1 MNTLRRTM
9 VAVLVLSLLLG
20 VVGRAAAHP
29 LETVPPSHWAYAALR
44 QLAVL
49 GLIPFRTLAHLPL
62 TRGEIAELVR
72 AADHSAAARTLSAG
86 AGDLLTA
93 LRAEFL
99 RDDPAVRPQ
108 AAARGGWGNATSLT
122 TYPALVPGAFA
133 GLGAGAGWPSGVV
146 WAEGQITSIA
156 PAGVQLVRAY
166 GLTRFGSFYLQA
178 GREVQQWSP
187 SARSSLLLGEWAG
200 GVDMLR
206 LVFDSGRLRFT
217 KFASPLWTGPT
228 LVYFVGTRLDW
239 QATDRFRI
247 GFSEA
252 VLTLPGRMLVYA
264 LLDPFPVLLTQAL
277 DPTRL
282 QTRYLRQ
289 TAQLLGTVDF
299 DWLIRPGFSLAGQV
313 LVDDYS
319 ADGSSPHRIGGLVLF
334 TWADPFRNGR
344 TSLRVEYS
352 AVLNYTYTD
361 NKFPLFNYIL
371 PSGRLL
377 GYWLGNDADD
387 LVVELRHV
395 LAPGATLSGWLSRTR
410 HGEGR
415 IGIPMPPGPKKFK
428 NSFLS
433 GVVENRWAVGA
444 LYETHTGDRTI
455 RYWGELASV
464 QNQNNKLGR
473 NLPEVLLGLEFIWH
487 W

>member
-1 MNTLRRTM
+1 MAFT
-9 VAVLVLSLLLG
+9 LLLAATG
-20 VVGRAAAHP
+20 TAAAHP
-29 LETVPPSHWAYAALR
+29 LETVPPSHWAYSALR

-49 GLIPFRTLAHLPL
+49 GLVSFRTLAHLPL
-62 TRGEIAELVR
+62 TRGEIADLVR
-72 AADHSAAARTLSAG
+72 DAERAASTRTLPAGAAD
-86 AGDLLTA
+86 LLAA

-99 RDDPAVRPQ
+99 RDDSSVRPQ
-108 AAARGGWGNATSLT
+108 AAVRAGWGNAASLT
-122 TYPALVPGAFA
+122 TYPAFAPGVYTGV
-133 GLGAGAGWPSGVV
+133 GLGAGWQSGVV
-146 WAEGQITSIA
+146 WAEGQVTSLA
-156 PAGVQLVRAY
+156 PPGGQLVRAY
-166 GLTRFGSFYLQA
+166 GMTRFGHFYLQA
-178 GREVQQWSP
+178 GREIQQWSP
-187 SARSSLLLGEWAG
+187 SSRSSLLLSEWAG
-200 GVDMLR
+200 GIDMLR
-206 LVFDSGRLRFT
+206 LVFDSGRFRFT

-228 LVYFVGTRLDW
+228 FVYFVGTRLDW

-252 VLTLPGRMLVYA
+252 VLTEPGRMLVYA
-264 LLDPFPVLLTQAL
+264 LLDPFPVLLSQAL

-282 QTRYLRQ
+282 QNRYLRQ
-289 TAQLLGTVDF
+289 VAQMLGTVDI
-299 DWLIRPGFSLAGQV
+299 DWLIRPGFSLSGQV

-319 ADGSSPHRIGGLVLF
+319 ADGSAPHRIGGLVLF

-387 LVVELRHV
+387 LVVDVRHIV
-395 LAPGATLSGWLSRTR
+395 SPTATVSGWVSRTR

-433 GVVENRWAVGA
+433 GIVETRWAVGA

-455 RYWGELASV
+455 RYWGELASL

-473 NLPEVLLGLEFIWH
+473 NLAEVLLGIEFLWR